1 MSADDIV
8 QARIDPE
15 TKRRAAAVLESMGLS
30 ISDAIRLLMLRIVDQ
45 QRLPFETGAPNAE
58 SIKAMNE
65 LAKGK
70 GERFDNAKALFED
83 LGL

>member
-8 QARIDPE
+8 QARIDPD
-15 TKRRAAAVLESMGLS
+15 TKRRAAAVLEPMGLS

-45 QRLPFETGAPNAE
+45 QRLPFETGAPSAE
-58 SIKAMNE
+58 SVEAMNE

-70 GERFDNAKALFED
+70 GERFDNPKALFED

>member
-15 TKRRAAAVLESMGLS
+15 TKWRAAAVLEPMGLS

-45 QRLPFETGAPNAE
+45 QRLPFEAGALSAKSVE
-58 SIKAMNE
+58 AMSE